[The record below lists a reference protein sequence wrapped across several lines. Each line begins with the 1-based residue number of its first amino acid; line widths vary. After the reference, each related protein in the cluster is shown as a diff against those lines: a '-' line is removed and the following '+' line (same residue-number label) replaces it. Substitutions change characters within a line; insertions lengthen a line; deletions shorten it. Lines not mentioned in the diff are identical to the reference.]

1 MITAPTTH
9 RTITRDELRR
19 EIGAGNV
26 TVVEALPPS
35 YFDEAHLPGA
45 INLPH
50 EQVEELA
57 PQLLPSRS
65 AKLVVYCANT
75 PCPNSTLAVR
85 RLGRLGY
92 TNVFEYVEGKQDW
105 IDAGYPVERSA

>member
-1 MITAPTTH
+1 MTNHNSTH
-9 RTITRDELRR
+9 QTITREELRR
-19 EIGAGNV
+19 DLEAGNA
-26 TVVEALPPS
+26 TVVEALPQT
-35 YFDEAHLPGA
+35 YYDDAHLPGA

-50 EQVEELA
+50 EQVEDLA
-57 PQLLPSRS
+57 PQLLPSKS

-75 PCPNSTLAVR
+75 ACPNSTLAVR

-105 IDAGYPVERSA
+105 IDAGYPVEKSA